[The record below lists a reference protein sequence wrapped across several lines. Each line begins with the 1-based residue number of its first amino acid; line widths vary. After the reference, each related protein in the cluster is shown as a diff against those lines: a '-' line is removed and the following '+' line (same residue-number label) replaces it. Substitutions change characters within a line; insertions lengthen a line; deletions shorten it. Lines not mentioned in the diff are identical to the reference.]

1 MFSPLDKL
9 LFFKLDNFSTD
20 PSKKISLLFVYS
32 IASQQLLGPS
42 RFLGF
47 FSIESWQLL
56 RSIEPKFL
64 AFSLLDRLD
73 RSSTKT
79 SIHWAAFSIYSWGV
93 NQISLFSFSL
103 TPNTFLSLQSLY
115 PRDFRPRSS
124 LNHLVS
130 VPKPLFFMNSCILDL
145 GFGVFENCWGFWD
158 FCEIFG
164 LGGVVLLLYAH
175 ALHSHCIITMFHA
188 F

>member
-1 MFSPLDKL
+1 MVSPLDKL
-9 LFFKLDNFSTD
+9 LFFKLDNFLTD
-20 PSKKISLLFVYS
+20 LTKKFFLLFVYS

-47 FSIESWQLL
+47 FSIESRQLL

-64 AFSLLDRLD
+64 ALCLLDRLN
-73 RSSTKT
+73 RSSIET

-103 TPNTFLSLQSLY
+103 APNTFLSLQSLY
-115 PRDFRPRSS
+115 PRDFQPRSS

-130 VPKPLFFMNSCILDL
+130 VPKPLFFMHSCILDL
-145 GFGVFENCWGFWD
+145 GFGVFENCWGFWG

-175 ALHSHCIITMFHA
+175 ALHSYCIITMFHA